1 MNLKFIL
8 VSIILVI
15 IKSKIC
21 RILLNECNEFE
32 YLEQK
37 MDNFKQDSTD
47 KYLQWY
53 IISKTHWTRNSPIFI
68 YTRNEDDIEWF
79 CQNTGFVWEIAEQF
93 KKMII
98 FAEHRYYGKSMPYGD
113 KSFFSPYII

>member
-21 RILLNECNEFE
+21 RILLNECNKFE

-37 MDNFKQDSTD
+37 VDNFKQDSTD
-47 KYLQWY
+47 KYLQ
-53 IISKTHWTRNSPIFI
+53 
-68 YTRNEDDIEWF
+68 
-79 CQNTGFVWEIAEQF
+79 
-93 KKMII
+93 
-98 FAEHRYYGKSMPYGD
+98 
-113 KSFFSPYII
+113 